1 MYWGCSFILSIN
13 ISILALAILPIS
25 CSISICGV
33 TGFSERFSAYR
44 PTLVAYI
51 NLEVSAADIGN
62 LHVNMNCM
70 GRIWTICKLDF
81 GAFELKGK
89 LLAIVLAL
97 YGLDPVVLVGFVK
110 LMWQRV

>member
-1 MYWGCSFILSIN
+1 MV
-13 ISILALAILPIS
+13 LAGGHATDLS

-44 PTLVAYI
+44 PMLVAYI
-51 NLEVSAADIGN
+51 NLEVRAADIGN

-70 GRIWTICKLDF
+70 GRIWTICKPDF
-81 GAFELKGK
+81 GEFELKGK
-89 LLAIVLAL
+89 LLVIVLAL
-97 YGLDPVVLVGFVK
+97 YGLDPVVLVGVIK